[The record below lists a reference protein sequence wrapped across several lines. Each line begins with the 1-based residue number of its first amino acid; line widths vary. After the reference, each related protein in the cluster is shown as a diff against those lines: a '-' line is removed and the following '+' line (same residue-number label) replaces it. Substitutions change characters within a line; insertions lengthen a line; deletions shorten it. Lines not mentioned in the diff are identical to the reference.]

1 MKSWERLAINELN
14 FYKLKIAR
22 FKQLRYKT
30 GAWLSLSPKEQDIAI
45 KKNELYKELKDLT
58 NKQLIIYREKI
69 K

>member
-14 FYKLKIAR
+14 FYKL
-22 FKQLRYKT
+22 KT